1 MLYVQS
7 DSQPYQMSEY
17 SEKLKKRTQT
27 LPKKQMLR
35 EPAKQ
40 NIKKMFYI

>member
-17 SEKLKKRTQT
+17 SEKLKKKNSDIAEKANVEGTS
-27 LPKKQMLR
+27 K
-35 EPAKQ
+35 AKH
-40 NIKKMFYI
+40 